1 MKPTFHKMNIRLV
14 GTLILVLFLI
24 SVAGCAGTKEEVRPE
39 GEESVQETIEDSVQ
53 ETIQESATE
62 TTDPVTTP
70 PEEEGSSEEKSP
82 SKEEGISTE
91 TESPSNEP
99 VPITVSAPEDIKEEL
114 YAAICAVRKPAP
126 MEISGVTLSDNPDID
141 VKNLY
146 HELMRDYPDLKY
158 AYDITAK
165 TENGFLL
172 CEILYMPYKTGNWP
186 ANEDALTIHNMTELL
201 QAAEENIGAESVP
214 IRLMEQSVG
223 PDDMNR
229 ILAQV
234 GGGYILCVLNRD
246 GTEITYTPALGMDME
261 ECLSLLD
268 QADKLAEQ
276 IIDREVND
284 SMTQRQKAEALYTYL
299 TGNVKYDQRYYSDRN
314 NMPYDSQTAIGAL
327 RDNLAICGGYS
338 LALKLLFEKV
348 GIPCYYVT
356 GSYYRENHMW
366 CIAYLDGEWLW
377 FDATSDRGASPE
389 FGFRRYALKE
399 LDTTKYRW
407 EQDRVDILLNLF

>member
-1 MKPTFHKMNIRLV
+1 MKPTFYKMNIRLV
-14 GTLILVLFLI
+14 GTLILVLLLL
-24 SVAGCAGTKEEVRPE
+24 SVIGCVGTKEKVRPE
-39 GEESVQETIEDSVQ
+39 EEETVQETIQDLTPETIEDS
-53 ETIQESATE
+53 APE
-62 TTDPVTTP
+62 TTVPVTTE
-70 PEEEGSSEEKSP
+70 PEDAGSSEEKSP
-82 SKEEGISTE
+82 SKEEGISME
-91 TESPSNEP
+91 TESTSNEP

-114 YAAICAVRKPAP
+114 YASICAVRKPAP

-146 HELMRDYPDLKY
+146 YELIRDYPDLKY

-223 PDDMNR
+223 QDDMNR
-229 ILAQV
+229 ILGQV

>member
-14 GTLILVLFLI
+14 GTLILVLFLL

-39 GEESVQETIEDSVQ
+39 GEEQAQETTVPVPTVPENED
-53 ETIQESATE
+53 
-62 TTDPVTTP
+62 
-70 PEEEGSSEEKSP
+70 P
-82 SKEEGISTE
+82 SKEESSTKE
-91 TESPSNEP
+91 ELPDSSDVGDAHSDPGLPPENNEP

-114 YAAICAVRKPAP
+114 YASICAVRKPAP

-146 HELMRDYPDLKY
+146 YELIRDYPDLKY

-165 TENGFLL
+165 IEDGFLL

-186 ANEDALTIHNMTELL
+186 VNEEALTIHNMTELL

-229 ILAQV
+229 ILGQV

-389 FGFRRYALKE
+389 FGFRYYALKE
-399 LDTTKYRW
+399 LDITKYRW
-407 EQDRVDILLNLF
+407 EQDRVDLLLNLF

>member
-1 MKPTFHKMNIRLV
+1 M
-14 GTLILVLFLI
+14 
-24 SVAGCAGTKEEVRPE
+24 PE
-39 GEESVQETIEDSVQ
+39 NED
-53 ETIQESATE
+53 
-62 TTDPVTTP
+62 
-70 PEEEGSSEEKSP
+70 P
-82 SKEEGISTE
+82 SKEESSTKE
-91 TESPSNEP
+91 ELPDSSDVGDAHSDPGLPPENNEP

-114 YAAICAVRKPAP
+114 YASICAVRKPAP

-229 ILAQV
+229 ILGQV

-299 TGNVKYDQRYYSDRN
+299 TGNVKYDQRYYSDLN